1 MQQTADARV
10 RLDGAIDSTV
20 HFTQYAALRGL
31 FGAYHLFGVDQNMRT
46 AATIGSA
53 YYRFGRRHRQ
63 RAMGHIARSFPEMP
77 PAEVERV
84 AEESVRSLFQM
95 FMVESVAIPRLLTP
109 SAWPNY
115 VGTSGVH
122 APLQILLQDRP
133 VLMVTGHCGNWELL
147 GFVLALLGFRMSAL
161 ARPLDN
167 PWLDRWIRSVREA
180 RGLEILTKWGATTEV
195 QKIIEARGRVGFIA
209 DQNAGDDG
217 LFVPFFGRLASSYK
231 SIGLLAMRY
240 EVPIVAGCARRI
252 GDRFQYELECSDIIL
267 PEEWRDQ
274 PDPLFYITARFN
286 RAIEAT
292 IRRAPEQYLWVHRRW
307 KSRPPHERSG
317 KPMPDRLKAKLR
329 ELPWMTEAEMER
341 LATPIESLHA
351 PR

>member
-1 MQQTADARV
+1 M
-10 RLDGAIDSTV
+10 RLDGAIDHGTQ
-20 HFTQYAALRGL
+20 FAQYAALRGL
-31 FGAYHLFGVDQNMRT
+31 FGLFHLFGVNQNMRT
-46 AATIGSA
+46 AAAVGSA
-53 YYRFGRRHRQ
+53 YYRLGARHRR
-63 RAMGHIARSFPEMP
+63 RAIGHISRSFPNLSAP
-77 PAEVERV
+77 EVESIAQR
-84 AEESVRSLFQM
+84 SVESLFQM

-109 SAWPNY
+109 SAWPQY
-115 VGTSGVH
+115 VGTGSVQG
-122 APLQILLQDRP
+122 PLKLLLEDRP

-147 GFVLALLGFRMSAL
+147 GFVLALLKFRISAL

-195 QKIIEARGRVGFIA
+195 QRLIEQRGRVGFIA

-240 EVPIVAGCARRI
+240 EAPIIAGCARRI
-252 GDRFQYELECSDIIL
+252 GDRFQYELESGDIIL

-286 RAIEAT
+286 RAIET
-292 IRRAPEQYLWVHRRW
+292 MIRRAPEQYLWVHRRW
-307 KSRPPHERSG
+307 KSRPPHERAG
-317 KPMPDRLKAKLR
+317 KPMPDRLRAKLR
-329 ELPWMTEAEMER
+329 ELPWMTDEEMDR
-341 LATPIESLHA
+341 LASPLEPVNP

>member
-1 MQQTADARV
+1 VTLNGA
-10 RLDGAIDSTV
+10 LDSAV
-20 HFTQYAALRGL
+20 HFGQYAALRSL
-31 FGAYHLFGVDQNMRT
+31 FGVFHSFSVDQNMRT
-46 AATIGSA
+46 AAAIGRA
-53 YYRFGRRHRQ
+53 YSRIGRRHRA
-63 RAMGHIARSFPEMP
+63 RAIGHLERSFPSMP
-77 PAEVERV
+77 RHEIEAIAQR
-84 AEESVRSLFQM
+84 SVSSLFQM

-109 SAWPNY
+109 TNWPAY
-115 VGTSGVH
+115 VGTRGVQR
-122 APLQILLQDRP
+122 PLQLLLQDRP
-133 VLMVTGHCGNWELL
+133 LLMVTGHCGNWELL

-180 RGLEILTKWGATTEV
+180 RGLEILTKWGATAQV
-195 QKIIEARGRVGFIA
+195 QEIVQAGGRVGFIA

-240 EVPIVAGCARRI
+240 DTPIVAGCARRI
-252 GDRFQYELECSDIIL
+252 GDAFRYELECSDIIM

-286 RAIEAT
+286 RAIEQM

-307 KSRPPHERSG
+307 KSRPPHERAG
-317 KPMPDRLKAKLR
+317 KPMPQRLTEKLR
-329 ELPWMTEAEMER
+329 QLPWMTDDELDR
-341 LATPIESLHA
+341 LSRPVEPIVA